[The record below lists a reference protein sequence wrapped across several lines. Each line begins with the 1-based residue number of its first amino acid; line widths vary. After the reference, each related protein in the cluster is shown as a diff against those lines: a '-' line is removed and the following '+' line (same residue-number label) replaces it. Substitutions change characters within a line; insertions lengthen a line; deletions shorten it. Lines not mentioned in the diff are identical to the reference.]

1 MKISAIRINKS
12 LSLFRPQYFPND
24 NTEKNLFSAEMAKFP
39 DANYFPSH
47 FVTRRV
53 KMAALTLS
61 KITSSLLVQHEGQKV
76 NIGLNLKFEAK
87 GQKVLG
93 YTRKGDGGWE
103 YSGRAIELIKEYR
116 VSWWNVLGEPSVGN

>member
-1 MKISAIRINKS
+1 M
-12 LSLFRPQYFPND
+12 QYFPND
-24 NTEKNLFSAEMAKFP
+24 NAEANLFNAEMARYP
-39 DANYFPSH
+39 HSNYFPSH

-53 KMAALTLS
+53 RMGALTLS
-61 KITSSLLVQHEGQKV
+61 KITSSLLVQHGGQKV

-103 YSGRAIELIKEYR
+103 YSTKALALISEYK
-116 VSWWNVLGEPSVGN
+116 VGAAALAGIGGLVR